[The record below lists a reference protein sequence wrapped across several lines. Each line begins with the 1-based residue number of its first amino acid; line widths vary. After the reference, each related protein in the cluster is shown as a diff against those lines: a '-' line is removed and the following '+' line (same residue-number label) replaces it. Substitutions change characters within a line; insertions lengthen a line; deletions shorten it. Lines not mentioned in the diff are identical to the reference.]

1 MDSTLLR
8 RGAVLGSV
16 ALLAAVGW
24 VRFAAVHSS
33 AAPPAAHAE
42 SSAAAA
48 PATGYVV
55 GQWEGLLAVYTAG
68 EQQPLTVYDIYIG
81 TFPQEEQVRLTAGI
95 PAADEVTLARLL
107 EDYTS

>member
-1 MDSTLLR
+1 MHKRILI
-8 RGAVLGSV
+8 RGCILGTALACVAVSGTV
-16 ALLAAVGW
+16 FALT
-24 VRFAAVHSS
+24 RTPRT
-33 AAPPAAHAE
+33 PPAAHAE

-48 PATGYVV
+48 PAVGYVV
-55 GQWEGLLAVYTAG
+55 GQWEGLLAVYAAG
-68 EQQPLTVYDIYIG
+68 EQQPITVYDIYIG